1 VKGGGHV
8 SRTYMDP
15 PVPRLLRCGQAPRAV
30 CPQPTVRPHAGR
42 ILVVDDESAIREVI
56 IQLLEDEGYLVEQ
69 AANGVEALTKL
80 QLIRPDVIVLDL
92 MMPVMDGWAFA
103 KTCHAL
109 DIGEAIPILVTSAT
123 PQDGIDTRR

>member
-1 VKGGGHV
+1 
-8 SRTYMDP
+8 M
-15 PVPRLLRCGQAPRAV
+15 
-30 CPQPTVRPHAGR
+30 
-42 ILVVDDESAIREVI
+42 VDDESAIREVI

-80 QLIRPDVIVLDL
+80 QLIHPDVIVLDL

-123 PQDGIDTRR
+123 PQDGVDYAPIDTAALTGWTTYSSAAV